1 MAQSKMWIEMA
12 QSKMW
17 IEMAQLKGEDEMVQ
31 IEMGGKDGCDEF
43 FSVYLGGS
51 LAGWEKESFSS
62 CAEQGKPRTETVW
75 MTYSAGKQMT
85 IYAMGV
91 VG

>member
-1 MAQSKMWIEMA
+1 MQTQNEGPKMAQSKMWIEMA

-31 IEMGGKDGCDEF
+31 IEMGGKDECDEF

-51 LAGWEKESFSS
+51 LAGWEKEGGLRMAAAVLL
-62 CAEQGKPRTETVW
+62 CAFPDVPDRQARV
-75 MTYSAGKQMT
+75 
-85 IYAMGV
+85 
-91 VG
+91 